1 MRSVPS
7 SILHAQVPTASGL
20 TALAN
25 CSRCAG
31 FVGLGLII
39 QRVVM
44 KREII
49 ICSFWLVLSF
59 YLSIESYRLGL
70 STANRPGPGFFPFI
84 TTIGI
89 GLIAAFRLVNI
100 RKSSPDENSEPGLA
114 GESRLVAYVIA
125 GMLAYAFA
133 LNLLG
138 FLFCTFLLVAFYLK
152 VIAAR
157 GWLVTLSFAAT
168 VALVSYVFFDV
179 LLKAELPRGL
189 LTWLI

>member
-1 MRSVPS
+1 
-7 SILHAQVPTASGL
+7 
-20 TALAN
+20 
-25 CSRCAG
+25 
-31 FVGLGLII
+31 
-39 QRVVM
+39 M

-49 ICSFWLVLSF
+49 ICSFWLLLSF

-84 TTIGI
+84 ATIGI
-89 GLIAAFRLVNI
+89 GLIAVFRLVNSI
-100 RKSSPDENSEPGLA
+100 RKSSPDENAEPGLA
-114 GESRLVAYVIA
+114 GESRLVAYVVA

-138 FLFCTFLLVAFYLK
+138 FLFCTFLLVAFYLR

-157 GWLVTLSFAAT
+157 GWLVTLSFAAA
-168 VALVSYVFFDV
+168 VALASHFFFAV

-189 LTWLI
+189 LSWLI

>member
-1 MRSVPS
+1 
-7 SILHAQVPTASGL
+7 
-20 TALAN
+20 
-25 CSRCAG
+25 
-31 FVGLGLII
+31 
-39 QRVVM
+39 M

-49 ICSFWLVLSF
+49 ICSFWLLLSF

-84 TTIGI
+84 ATLGI
-89 GLIAAFRLVNI
+89 GLIAAFRLINNI

-114 GESRLVAYVIA
+114 GEARLVLYVVA
-125 GMLAYAFA
+125 GMIAYAF
-133 LNLLG
+133 LLDLLG

-168 VALVSYVFFDV
+168 VALASHLFFDV

-189 LTWLI
+189 LSWLI

>member
-1 MRSVPS
+1 
-7 SILHAQVPTASGL
+7 
-20 TALAN
+20 
-25 CSRCAG
+25 
-31 FVGLGLII
+31 
-39 QRVVM
+39 M

-49 ICSFWLVLSF
+49 TCSFWLLLSF
-59 YLSIESYRLGL
+59 YLSVESYRLGL

-89 GLIAAFRLVNI
+89 ALIAAFRLVNI
-100 RKSSPDENSEPGLA
+100 IRKSSSDENSEPGLA

-152 VIAAR
+152 VIAGR

-168 VALVSYVFFDV
+168 VALASFVFFDV